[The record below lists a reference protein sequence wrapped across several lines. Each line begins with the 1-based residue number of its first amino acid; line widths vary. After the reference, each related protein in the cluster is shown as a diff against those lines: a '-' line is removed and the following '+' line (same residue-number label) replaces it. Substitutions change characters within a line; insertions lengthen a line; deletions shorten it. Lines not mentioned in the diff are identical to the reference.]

1 MSEENFEIA
10 KPGWEAWQRGGLDA
24 LAEILDPEIV
34 WDVSHFRDW
43 PGTRYVGIEGVQDL
57 LADFLAILDGYEV
70 GVDETLAAPG
80 DRVVSLAWQ
89 RGKGRHSGLEVYLEF
104 AVIFT
109 LRHGKIIRLATYD
122 DREAAL
128 EAAGLSE

>member
-80 DRVVSLAWQ
+80 DLPYPWPGSVERA
-89 RGKGRHSGLEVYLEF
+89 
-104 AVIFT
+104 
-109 LRHGKIIRLATYD
+109 AT
-122 DREAAL
+122 AAL
-128 EAAGLSE
+128 RCTWSLR